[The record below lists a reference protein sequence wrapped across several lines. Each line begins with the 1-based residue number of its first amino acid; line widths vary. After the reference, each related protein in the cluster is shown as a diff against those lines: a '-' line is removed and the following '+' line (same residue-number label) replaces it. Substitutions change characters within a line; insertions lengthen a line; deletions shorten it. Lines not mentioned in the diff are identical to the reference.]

1 MPRECGASGA
11 SGLNGSV
18 NAVSGILDRPLEPV
32 IGLAEG
38 ETRWRATT
46 AACVARSCAMNRF
59 GFNFQTTR
67 VRRHSF
73 AISPRISREL
83 WLGISVPSD
92 QRAQGMPG
100 ARCARSRA
108 WSVGNTRVSH
118 HGYTGKRP
126 AFPAQW
132 F

>member
-11 SGLNGSV
+11 SRLNGSI

-73 AISPRISREL
+73 AISPRISHELGWEFPHPPIRGRREC
-83 WLGISVPSD
+83 
-92 QRAQGMPG
+92 RAPDAPAA
-100 ARCARSRA
+100 ARG
-108 WSVGNTRVSH
+108 V
-118 HGYTGKRP
+118 
-126 AFPAQW
+126 
-132 F
+132 